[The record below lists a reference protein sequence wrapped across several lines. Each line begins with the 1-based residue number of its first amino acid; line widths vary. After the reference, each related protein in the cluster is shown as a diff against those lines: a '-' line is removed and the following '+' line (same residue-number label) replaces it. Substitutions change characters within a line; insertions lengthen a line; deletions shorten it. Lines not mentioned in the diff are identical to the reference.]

1 MNQSK
6 EAKSLT
12 LWRGSEVSQVHT
24 YIHTYIH
31 TYMGHFACNVVPL
44 DSETG
49 IRLGD
54 FVSHTGLFSS
64 LVIPF
69 LLAIG

>member
-12 LWRGSEVSQVHT
+12 LWRGSEVSQV
-24 YIHTYIH
+24 HTYIH